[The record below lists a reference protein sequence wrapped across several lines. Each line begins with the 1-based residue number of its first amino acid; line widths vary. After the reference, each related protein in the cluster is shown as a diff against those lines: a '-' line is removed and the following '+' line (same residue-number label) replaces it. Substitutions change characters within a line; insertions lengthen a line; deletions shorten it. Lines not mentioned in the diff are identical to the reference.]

1 MLIAGVDEAGR
12 GCVIGPLV
20 ITGYLISEKKVPLL
34 IELGVKDSKKLTP
47 KKRENLVTKIIQISE
62 NYKTINLSPDQID
75 KVVESNRKFHKLN
88 RLEARTMA
96 LIIETLKPDEA
107 FIDAADVIEN
117 RFQQH
122 ITECLMVKTKIVA
135 KHKADE
141 IFPVVSAASI
151 IAKVERDKEI
161 FNLRE
166 KYGDFGSGY
175 LSDKK
180 TIEFLKNWIK
190 NNDDYPG
197 CVRKSWKPA
206 KKIKNEKGTKQTKL
220 FLA

>member
-20 ITGYLISEKKVPLL
+20 ISGYLIKEEKIPCLL
-34 IELGVKDSKKLTP
+34 ELGVKDSKKLSS
-47 KKRENLVTKIIQISE
+47 KKRKSIISKIMDLSE
-62 NYKTINLSPDQID
+62 NFMTIYLSPEQID
-75 KVVESNRKFHKLN
+75 KVVKSKRKLHKLN
-88 RLEARTMA
+88 RLEAKTMA
-96 LIIETLKPDEA
+96 KIIETLQPDKT
-107 FIDAADVIEN
+107 FVDAADVNEV
-117 RFQQH
+117 RFKKH
-122 ITECLMVKTKIVA
+122 IQECLAVKTIIIA

-151 IAKVERDKEI
+151 LAKVNRDEKI
-161 FNLRE
+161 RILRE

-180 TIEFLKNWIK
+180 TRLFLKDWIK
-190 NNDDYPG
+190 NNMEYPI

-206 KKIKNEKGTKQTKL
+206 KRIKNEKGTSQTLL
-220 FLA
+220 F